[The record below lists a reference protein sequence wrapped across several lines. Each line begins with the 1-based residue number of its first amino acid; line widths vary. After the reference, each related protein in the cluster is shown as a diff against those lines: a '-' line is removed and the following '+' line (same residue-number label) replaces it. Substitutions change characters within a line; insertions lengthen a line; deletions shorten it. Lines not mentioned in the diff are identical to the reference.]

1 MQSYS
6 VNCFG
11 QTGKRLLQMIMTD
24 TTGEAVFLKKSKT
37 EYNYSALDS
46 APRRAPSRVCSIIY
60 LFSVKYRL

>member
-1 MQSYS
+1 
-6 VNCFG
+6 
-11 QTGKRLLQMIMTD
+11 MIMTD